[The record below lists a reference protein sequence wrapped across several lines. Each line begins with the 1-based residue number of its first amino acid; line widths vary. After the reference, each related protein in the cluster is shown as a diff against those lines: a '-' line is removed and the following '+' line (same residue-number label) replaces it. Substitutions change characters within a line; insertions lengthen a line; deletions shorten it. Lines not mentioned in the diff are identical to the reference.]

1 MQEHRPVIVIIEK
14 LDILRSMRTTLDEW
28 EILQTVVQLG
38 SFGAAAKRL
47 NRSQSTISYA
57 LARLQDQLGIKLFE
71 IKGRKA
77 RLTEYG
83 RALLVDAEPHL
94 AGFHQLEKRA
104 GSLASGRELEVRLS
118 IDSIFPKNRL
128 FAALLKFSRRFPDVQ
143 LTLRQAT
150 FLSADSEFSLHN
162 AHLCI
167 TGLLSREFFVRP
179 ILGIKMIAVAQR
191 HHQLH
196 AFKRKLGR
204 LDLTQHMLV
213 AVEGS
218 ASGMLKR
225 QPRAPTQLVLSVGSI
240 EAAVDAVRSG
250 LCFGWLPKYLIES
263 ELKSGELAPL
273 NLSMGGTREVRLNL
287 VCKDP
292 SFISNEVA
300 ALAELLGMNREL
312 EEI

>member
-1 MQEHRPVIVIIEK
+1 
-14 LDILRSMRTTLDEW
+14 MRTTLDEW
-28 EILQTVVQLG
+28 EILQAVVQLG
-38 SFGAAAKRL
+38 SFAAAAKRL

-57 LARLQDQLGIKLFE
+57 VARLQDQLGIKFFE
-71 IKGRKA
+71 IEGRKA
-77 RLTEYG
+77 KLTECG

-94 AGFHQLEKRA
+94 AGFHQLERRA

-118 IDSIFPKNRL
+118 IDSIFPNNRL
-128 FAALLKFSRRFPDVQ
+128 FAALSKFSHRFPDVQ

-191 HHQLH
+191 HHRLH
-196 AFKRKLGR
+196 ASKRKLGR
-204 LDLTQHMLV
+204 PDLTQHMLV
-213 AVEGS
+213 TVEGS
-218 ASGMLKR
+218 ASGMLKH
-225 QPRAPTQLVLSVGSI
+225 QPRVPTQLVLSVGSI
-240 EAAVDAVRSG
+240 DAAIDAVRSG
-250 LCFGWLPKYLIES
+250 LCFGWLPKYRIES
-263 ELKSGELAPL
+263 ELKAGEFVPL
-273 NLSMGGTREVRLNL
+273 NLAMGGTREVRLNL

-292 SFISNEVA
+292 SSISHEVTT
-300 ALAELLGMNREL
+300 LAELLGINREL

>member
-1 MQEHRPVIVIIEK
+1 
-14 LDILRSMRTTLDEW
+14 MRTTLDEW
-28 EILQTVVQLG
+28 EILQAVVQLG
-38 SFGAAAKRL
+38 SFAAAAKRL

-57 LARLQDQLGIKLFE
+57 VARLQDQLGIKLFE

-77 RLTEYG
+77 KLTECG

-118 IDSIFPKNRL
+118 IDSIFPNNRL
-128 FAALLKFSRRFPDVQ
+128 FATLLKFSRRFPDVQ

-162 AHLCI
+162 ANLCI

-196 AFKRKLGR
+196 ASKRKLGR
-204 LDLTQHMLV
+204 PDLTQHMLV
-213 AVEGS
+213 TVEGS
-218 ASGMLKR
+218 ASGMLKH
-225 QPRAPTQLVLSVGSI
+225 QPRVPTQLVLSVGSI
-240 EAAVDAVRSG
+240 DAAIDAVRSG
-250 LCFGWLPKYLIES
+250 LCFGWLPKYRIES
-263 ELKSGELAPL
+263 ELKAGEFFPL

-292 SFISNEVA
+292 SSTSHEVT